1 MSEQTQTQLTEAQA
15 IAVVVQ
21 GVRRESRK
29 DSERTLDYCKDAV
42 KLQGHNVRKLAQK
55 ASARAD
61 IAREEALTKRENG
74 EDVEIPAPFNA
85 DSYQSNVSN
94 ANGVMALF
102 EFDIVAFEE
111 WLKTAESKSLSKIFK
126 QFRELFAD
134 PKPAKPKPETSDD
147 DVPANEGESTPLID
161 VVLSALPHLTSEERA
176 MVSMMIIELD
186 TAEAD
191 AEEVVAA

>member
-1 MSEQTQTQLTEAQA
+1 MSEQTQTKLTEAQA
-15 IAVVVQ
+15 IVVVEQ
-21 GVRRESRK
+21 GVRREVRK

-55 ASARAD
+55 AEARAEL
-61 IAREEALTKRENG
+61 ARDEAEANG
-74 EDVEIPAPFNA
+74 TEIPASFNA

-94 ANGVMALF
+94 ATGVMALF
-102 EFDIVAFEE
+102 EFDIEAFEE

-147 DVPANEGESTPLID
+147 DVPANEVETPLID
-161 VVLSALPHLTSEERA
+161 VVLSALPHLTADERA
-176 MVSMMIIELD
+176 MVSMLIIELD
-186 TAEAD
+186 TADAD
-191 AEEVVAA
+191 LAETVAA